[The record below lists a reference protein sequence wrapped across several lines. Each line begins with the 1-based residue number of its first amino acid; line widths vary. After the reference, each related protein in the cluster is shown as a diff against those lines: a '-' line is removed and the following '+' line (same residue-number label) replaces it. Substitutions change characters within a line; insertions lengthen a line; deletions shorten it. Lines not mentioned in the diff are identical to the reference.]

1 MAKNDQQEA
10 YDKLLSASLAR
21 VIDLV
26 KFAETKNAAL
36 LAFTS
41 ASTVAMANL
50 MARQNASAAAFD
62 AVMPVSASLFLIAAL
77 IALYSILPRVNLS
90 KFFKGER
97 RASRDLNLLFYG
109 DISKVEINDFPDRAR
124 ARYFPTEKQSA
135 TEQYLSDL
143 SCQIHVNSTIANR
156 KYVLFKVGAWITLLS
171 MAILV
176 SPAAWYL
183 IKGVIRLLVSAAK

>member
-1 MAKNDQQEA
+1 MAKNDQQDA
-10 YDKLLSASLAR
+10 YDKILGASLAR

-26 KFAETKNAAL
+26 KFAEAKNAAL

-41 ASTVAMANL
+41 AWTVAIANL
-50 MARQNASAAAFD
+50 MARENSSTVAFG
-62 AVMPVSASLFLIAAL
+62 AVMPISGALFLISAL
-77 IALYSILPRVNLS
+77 IALYSILPRVDLS

-97 RASRDLNLLFYG
+97 RTSRDLNLLFYG
-109 DISKVEINDFPDRAR
+109 DIAKVEIGDYPASVRN
-124 ARYFPTEKQSA
+124 RYFPADKHST
-135 TEQYLSDL
+135 TDQYLSDL

-156 KYVLFKVGAWITLLS
+156 KYILFKIGAWIALSS

-183 IKGVIRLLVSAAK
+183 VRGAIRFLVSAAQ